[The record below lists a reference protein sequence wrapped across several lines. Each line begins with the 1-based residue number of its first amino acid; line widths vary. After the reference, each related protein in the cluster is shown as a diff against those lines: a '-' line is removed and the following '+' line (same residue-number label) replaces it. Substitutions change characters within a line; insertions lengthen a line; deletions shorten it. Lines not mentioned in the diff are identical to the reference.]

1 MKNKK
6 FKYGLPLG
14 SRSKARK
21 FANINIESR
30 VLKSKKLVD
39 KIVAASDDFICS
51 INVIAIDGKLD
62 FFSDVVGWF
71 RKKSLQ
77 KGRHTPFV
85 GDKNK
90 IKDILETDTIKD
102 VGIFMGVYDQQTDE
116 ITDMAVVVADELDA
130 KTKEVLG
137 NEPLVI
143 LS

>member
-21 FANINIESR
+21 FANIKIESR
-30 VLKSKKLVD
+30 ILKSKKLVD
-39 KIVAASDDFICS
+39 KIAVISDFKGSVD
-51 INVIAIDGKLD
+51 VIAIDGTLD
-62 FFSDVVGWF
+62 FFSDVVDWF
-71 RKKSLQ
+71 KQKHLQ

-85 GDKNK
+85 GNVNR
-90 IKDILETDTIKD
+90 IKDMLERTPDKQE
-102 VGIFMGVYDQQTDE
+102 GIFKGIYDEQTDE